1 MTLHWPLQMIWTN
14 DVFNWEFNE
23 QNRCSYAP
31 PAHNYVLLLLL
42 PDNSTDF
49 EEVTVRTQLKKKKA
63 EQQAHENFAAENKED
78 LYHGAS
84 KSRRKSRQVTMVSVE
99 TASQKGAPDH

>member
-1 MTLHWPLQMIWTN
+1 MSKIDVLVLFQLTIMFFCFYFQITLLTLRKLQL
-14 DVFNWEFNE
+14 E
-23 QNRCSYAP
+23 
-31 PAHNYVLLLLL
+31 HN
-42 PDNSTDF
+42 
-49 EEVTVRTQLKKKKA
+49 LKKKKS